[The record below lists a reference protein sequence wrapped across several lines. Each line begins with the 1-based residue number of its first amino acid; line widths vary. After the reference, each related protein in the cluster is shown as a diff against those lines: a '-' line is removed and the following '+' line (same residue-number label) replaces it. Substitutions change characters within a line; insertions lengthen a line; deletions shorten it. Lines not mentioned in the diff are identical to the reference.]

1 MPNCFTLTR
10 KGAASAARFCDID
23 DELRTHFGEPP
34 DAEHYLYGWYDS
46 IGLALALGH
55 DWNKQ
60 RELFAES
67 PNLLKVIAY
76 LEEHYTSDAW
86 YTPRSLM

>member
-1 MPNCFTLTR
+1 MPNCFTLRR
-10 KGAASAARFCDID
+10 KGATENSKFSAID
-23 DELRTHFGEPP
+23 DELRAEFGEPS

-55 DWNKQ
+55 GWEKQ
-60 RELFAES
+60 REIFRES
-67 PNLLKVIAY
+67 PNLLKVITY

-86 YTPRSLM
+86 YIPRSMM